1 MPLGNFLNLFLQQSH
16 LLGSNFDN
24 CERQNTIAAV
34 LRWQCRK
41 CANQGGYRSRKKL
54 GLQWLSS
61 KQCQTRVAD
70 CRLLLWPVNYF
81 RTFLGLVIA
90 WQGPCGVSNL
100 DIIVH
105 LLLCWE
111 LHATIYTLF
120 EKRAWYFVEN
130 YQQIVS
136 LCQEKWKWQAEP
148 KGPRIGIAL
157 NRDVVA
163 LILGGVFFEPSDVNK
178 VQRRPI
184 KVSET
189 RPLSENSDLHRGA
202 KGKMVQWRC
211 RQNLNC
217 FITK

>member
-1 MPLGNFLNLFLQQSH
+1 MALGNFLNLFLQQSH
-16 LLGSNFDN
+16 LLASNFDN

-70 CRLLLWPVNYF
+70 CRLLLWAVNYF
-81 RTFLGLVIA
+81 RTFLGPVIA
-90 WQGPCGVSNL
+90 WPSPCGVSNL

-111 LHATIYTLF
+111 LHATIYTLS

-130 YQQIVS
+130 HQQIVS
-136 LCQEKWKWQAEP
+136 LFSRKAIVTGKSKKSTKRNCLGSRCCCFDIRWCFRQTKCCQ
-148 KGPRIGIAL
+148 
-157 NRDVVA
+157 
-163 LILGGVFFEPSDVNK
+163 
-178 VQRRPI
+178 
-184 KVSET
+184 
-189 RPLSENSDLHRGA
+189 
-202 KGKMVQWRC
+202 
-211 RQNLNC
+211 
-217 FITK
+217 